1 MEKFLARITV
11 RSVVVISLVFGAFGL
26 AITDPS
32 FRPSFADL
40 CKFGVG
46 GYLGQMLPQKDKEP

>member
-11 RSVVVISLVFGAFGL
+11 RSVVVVVLVFGGFGL
-26 AITDPS
+26 AVVDPT

-40 CKFGVG
+40 AKFGIG
-46 GYLGQMLPQKDKEP
+46 GYLGQMMPQTKD